1 MRKKGMK
8 IVVCATLMAM
18 VLAFSACGSDKDSKD
33 ESTKT
38 TEESDD
44 KEEISNEKYKSV
56 EAFVASDIVQSQL
69 ETLKTQIADAG
80 MSLEITAEGNKLIYT
95 YTYQEITMVDGMTEA
110 LESAMETQ
118 KSTFESAVKS
128 LKAAVDAD
136 DLSVEVRYID
146 ANGTTIYAREFK
158 AE

>member
-18 VLAFSACGSDKDSKD
+18 VLAFSACGSDKDRNDK
-33 ESTKT
+33 STKT